1 MKITGLK
8 VQSKDKNRCNL
19 YIDGDFKCG
28 ISVDSVYKY
37 GLKIGT
43 EITEDILNDIM
54 INSQKSQALSKAI
67 SYVSKSLKTKKQVKD
82 YLLGKDFNI
91 DIVYFVIDKLK
102 EYGYID
108 DVEYSRKYI
117 ELNSKNK
124 GERLIDYNL
133 MQKGIKKE
141 DIYLARESAVV
152 DNFSAILSI
161 VEKRLKNKEITR
173 ELLSKTY
180 KYLIGKGF
188 NYDDIDK
195 VISKYKEEF

>member
-28 ISVDSVYKY
+28 ISVEATYKY
-37 GLKIGT
+37 GLKIGA
-43 EITEDILNDIM
+43 EITNDMLNEVIFS
-54 INSQKSQALSKAI
+54 SQKSQALTKAI
-67 SYVSKSLKTKKQVKD
+67 NYVSKSLKTKKQVKD

-133 MQKGIKKE
+133 MQKGVKKE

-152 DNFSAILSI
+152 DNFSSILTI

-188 NYDDIDK
+188 SYDDIDK

>member
-28 ISVDSVYKY
+28 ISVEATYKY
-37 GLKIGT
+37 GLKIGA
-43 EITEDILNDIM
+43 EITNDMLNEVIFS
-54 INSQKSQALSKAI
+54 SQKSQALTKAI
-67 SYVSKSLKTKKQVKD
+67 NYVSKSLKTKKQVKD

-133 MQKGIKKE
+133 MQKGVKKE

-152 DNFSAILSI
+152 DNFSSILTI

>member
-1 MKITGLK
+1 LKITGLK

-67 SYVSKSLKTKKQVKD
+67 SYVSKSLKTKKQVVD
-82 YLLGKDFNI
+82 YLVGKQYPNK
-91 DIVYFVIDKLK
+91 IVYFVVDKLK
-102 EYGYID
+102 EYNYIN
-108 DVEYSRKYI
+108 DVEYCRQYI
-117 ELNSKNK
+117 RVNSKNK
-124 GERLIDYNL
+124 GEKLIDFNL
-133 MQKGIKKE
+133 MKKGISKE
-141 DIYLARESAVV
+141 DIALSRESVEV